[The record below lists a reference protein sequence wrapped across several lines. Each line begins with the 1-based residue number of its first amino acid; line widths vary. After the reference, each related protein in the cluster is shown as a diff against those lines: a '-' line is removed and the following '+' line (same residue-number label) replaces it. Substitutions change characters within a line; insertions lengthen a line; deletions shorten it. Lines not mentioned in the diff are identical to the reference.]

1 MDHGNAEYSNE
12 ELLIAVVSRLLLGA
26 RHIAVGVLSP
36 IPGSAAILAQA
47 RSETPVKVSI
57 IGSRVARHRTDG
69 GVDFFDCAGQGRLD
83 AFFLS
88 GGQID
93 GNANIN
99 LLGVGDYPGTRARWS
114 GSFGSA
120 YLYFVVPKVILFREE
135 HTKRTLVEK
144 VDIISAPGT
153 SPANVYRPGGPHAL
167 VTSRCLFMFD
177 KERGG
182 FRLQSL
188 HPGVS
193 LEEVR
198 DNTGFDFACP
208 DKVPETPAPDA
219 ATLELIRGEV
229 AGKIADPYP
238 KFAREVLDFGAA
250 ASG

>member
-1 MDHGNAEYSNE
+1 MDTRIE
-12 ELLIAVVSRLLLGA
+12 ELLIAVIAGLLEGDG
-26 RHIAVGVLSP
+26 HIAAGVLSP

-57 IGSRVARHRTDG
+57 IGSRIAPYRTDG

-93 GNANIN
+93 GHANIN
-99 LLGVGDYPGTRARWS
+99 LLGVGKYPGTTARWS

-135 HTKRTLVEK
+135 HTRRTLVEQ
-144 VDIISAPGT
+144 VDFISAPGS
-153 SPANVYRPGGPHAL
+153 SPANVHRRGGPHAL

-177 KERGG
+177 KARGG
-182 FRLQSL
+182 FRLESL
-188 HPGVS
+188 HPGVTI
-193 LEEVR
+193 EEVR
-198 DNTGFDFACP
+198 DNTGFEFDCP
-208 DKVPETPAPDA
+208 DEVPQTAAPDA
-219 ATLELIRGEV
+219 DTLALIRGEI

-238 KFAREVLDFGAA
+238 RFAGEVLGFEARAA
-250 ASG
+250 DGLNR